1 MRSASTICALST
13 PAGSGAIAVIRISGD
28 KTLDIVQTIADR
40 SLKNI
45 QPNTAFFCRIMDQG
59 TVVDET
65 IVTFFAGPHSFTGED
80 TIEISC
86 HGSGYII
93 RKILSLL
100 TQHGAE
106 MAQAGEFTMRAYLN
120 GKMDLSQ
127 AEAVAD
133 LIASENAAAH
143 KIALN
148 QMRGGFSNEIK
159 HLREEL
165 IHFASLIEL
174 ELDFAEEDVEFA
186 DRTQLKALMKKLIE
200 SVTDLRNS
208 FQLGN
213 ALKMGIPVVIAGR
226 PNAGKSSWMNALAN
240 DEVAIVSDIAGTT
253 RDKIEVPMTID
264 GILFRFTDTAGL
276 RNTTD
281 TIEAIGVERAYD
293 AIKKA
298 TFVIYVFDITET
310 TAVDL
315 NKELQDFEDN
325 DIETRMIL
333 VANKID
339 LVPAERLEKIK
350 KTFRPFYRI
359 LFLSSHERNDVDHL
373 KKVLRSHFDL
383 DKLSNGAVVSNARH
397 ETILSKALTALE
409 QAQKGLLN
417 NTPADLVAMDIR
429 ATLHYLGEITG
440 TISTEDL
447 LGNIFSKFCIGK

>member
-1 MRSASTICALST
+1 MKNNGTICALST
-13 PAGSGAIAVIRISGD
+13 PQGSGAIGVIRISGD
-28 KTLDIVQTIADR
+28 KTIDIVQKIVDR
-40 SLKNI
+40 DIRQL
-45 QPNTAFFCRIMDQG
+45 QPNTAVFGRIVDG
-59 TVVDET
+59 STVVDE
-65 IVTFFAGPHSFTGED
+65 VVMSFFKGPHSFTGED

-93 RKILSLL
+93 RKILGLL
-100 TQHGAE
+100 TQNGAE
-106 MAQAGEFTMRAYLN
+106 LAQAGEFTMRAFMN

-143 KIALN
+143 KMAMN
-148 QMRGGFSNEIK
+148 QLRGGFSNQIK
-159 HLREEL
+159 ALREEL

-186 DRTQLKALMKKLIE
+186 DRTQLKNLMRKIIDT
-200 SVTDLRNS
+200 VTDLRNS
-208 FQLGN
+208 FHLGN
-213 ALKMGIPVVIAGR
+213 ALKTGIPVVIAGR

-276 RNTTD
+276 RETTD
-281 TIEAIGVERAYD
+281 TIEAIGVQRALE

-298 TFVIYVFDITET
+298 SFVIYVFDVTET
-310 TAVDL
+310 TAVQLDR
-315 NKELQDFEDN
+315 ELQAFEDKE
-325 DIETRMIL
+325 IEPRMIL
-333 VANKID
+333 LANKVD
-339 LVPAERLEKIK
+339 LLPTAKIEKLK

-359 LFLSSHERNDVDHL
+359 LFLSSQEKKDVETL
-373 KKVLRSHFDL
+373 KTVLRSHFDL
-383 DKLSNGAVVSNARH
+383 EKISSAVVSNARH
-397 ETILSKALTALE
+397 EAMLSKALTALE
-409 QAQKGLLN
+409 QAQKGLFN
-417 NTPADLVAMDIR
+417 NTPGDLVAMDIR
-429 ATLHYLGEITG
+429 AALHYLGEITG